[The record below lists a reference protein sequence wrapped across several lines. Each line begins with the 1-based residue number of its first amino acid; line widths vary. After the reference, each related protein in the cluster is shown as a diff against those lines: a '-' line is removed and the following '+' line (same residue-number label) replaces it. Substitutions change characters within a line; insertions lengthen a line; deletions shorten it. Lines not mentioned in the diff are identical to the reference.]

1 MIEEMAVR
9 KLVFDIEDVLA
20 DIQQNRQMLCDAIR
34 AYRKDGFEII
44 LSAPEELS
52 ARQVVLAG
60 DFVQHFSM
68 LTDLCD
74 QLVFRG
80 PSFDGAVLVLDD
92 KAVTP
97 DEFLTLAYAELREL
111 VTPS

>member
-1 MIEEMAVR
+1 MIEGMAVR

-44 LSAPEELS
+44 LSAPEQLS
-52 ARQVVLAG
+52 ARQGLLAG

-68 LTDLCD
+68 LANLCD

-80 PSFDGAVLVLDD
+80 PSYDGAVLVLDD

-97 DEFLTLAYAELREL
+97 DEFLTLVYAELREL